1 MQSLVCVQVTL
12 SAASLADDPVLEEL
26 FEDALWQ
33 TSPAGVERQDD
44 ETWSELVEDPSP
56 RAAGDVRWRLYFDG
70 ESVAPDDARDA
81 AAAAIGELP
90 GTLEVWRIDDL
101 SFLERWR
108 EHFKPAQVS
117 DRIMVHPP
125 WEVPSVGDDVVL
137 VCIDPGMA
145 FGTGTHETT
154 RLCLRAL
161 DVALDAGARSVLD
174 VGTGSAILAIAAA
187 KLGAGPIVAI
197 DNDTVAVAVA
207 RENIEHNGLDGAIE
221 ASATPLAD
229 LDGTWDLVLA
239 NILPHVLV
247 ALRDDLLARVAPGGR
262 VVLSGIIER
271 ELQGVADA
279 FADPAFD
286 EVEREVMGEWCS
298 LTLARR

>member
-1 MQSLVCVQVTL
+1 MASLVCVQITL
-12 SAASLADDPVLEEL
+12 SSAALDDEPWLEEL

-33 TSPAGVERQDD
+33 SAPAGVERQDD

-56 RAAGDVRWRLYFDG
+56 RAAGDIRWRLYFDG
-70 ESVAPDDARDA
+70 DTVAEDVARSTVSDAM
-81 AAAAIGELP
+81 GELP
-90 GTLEVWRIDDL
+90 ATLDVWRIDDL

-117 DRIMVHPP
+117 DRIVVHPP
-125 WEVPSVGDDVVL
+125 WEVPDVDGAVL

-161 DVALDAGARSVLD
+161 DEALEAGARSVLD

-187 KLGAGPIVAI
+187 KLGAGPIVAV

-207 RENIEHNGLDGAIE
+207 RENIEHNGLVGAIE
-221 ASATPLAD
+221 ASATPLGE
-229 LDGTWDLVLA
+229 LDGAWDLVLA
-239 NILPHVLV
+239 NILPHVLI

-262 VVLSGIIER
+262 LVLSGIIER

-279 FADPAFD
+279 FSHPAFD
-286 EVEREVMGEWCS
+286 ELARDVMGEWCA
-298 LTLARR
+298 LTLIRR